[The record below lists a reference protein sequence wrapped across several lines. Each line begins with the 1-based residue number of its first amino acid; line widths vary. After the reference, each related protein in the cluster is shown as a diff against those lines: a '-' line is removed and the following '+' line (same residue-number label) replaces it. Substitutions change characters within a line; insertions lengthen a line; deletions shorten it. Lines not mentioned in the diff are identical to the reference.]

1 MQRVKQEVLEH
12 LKTKILPFWMKLKDE
27 EQGGFYGYMGY
38 DLQVD
43 KGAVKGC
50 ILNSRILWFFSN
62 ACMCLG
68 DEKLLSY
75 ARHAFL
81 FLRDFCLDR
90 EFGGVFWSVRFDGE
104 VEDGTKH
111 VYNQAF
117 AVYALSSYYAA
128 SGDLEAFRCRKRK
141 MQGSN

>member
-50 ILNSRILWFFSN
+50 ILNSRILLN
-62 ACMCLG
+62 LV
-68 DEKLLSY
+68 KKNIIIHIIY
-75 ARHAFL
+75 
-81 FLRDFCLDR
+81 
-90 EFGGVFWSVRFDGE
+90 
-104 VEDGTKH
+104 
-111 VYNQAF
+111 
-117 AVYALSSYYAA
+117 
-128 SGDLEAFRCRKRK
+128 
-141 MQGSN
+141 